1 MQVTARVEYAL
12 RAVAELAAQP
22 ERSFSRKD
30 LARAQ
35 DLPGKFLESILRDLV
50 REGVLVS
57 RRGSGGGFQL
67 ARSAST
73 ISLAEVVRA
82 VEGPLA
88 GVRGMAPE
96 SVHYTGPAAAL
107 TEVWVAVRASVRM
120 ILEATTVADLVSG
133 DLPDHVRQLISTDE
147 AWHRR

>member
-1 MQVTARVEYAL
+1 VQVTARVEYAL

-73 ISLAEVVRA
+73 VSLAEVVRA